1 MNINHYYNTLTD
13 IQFKLYE
20 EKAMEM
26 CADEIGVEK
35 LDEYQINIFHA
46 LKEVYI
52 KKVMLEELGKNK
64 EKLKLEHKRDRNISE
79 EKKSSFDNLW
89 YEIILN

>member
-1 MNINHYYNTLTD
+1 MNINHYYNNLNE
-13 IQFKLYE
+13 IQFKMYE

-26 CADEIGVEK
+26 CAEQIGVKK
-35 LDEYQINIFHA
+35 LDESQINIFQA

-52 KKVMLEELGKNK
+52 KKVMLEELGKK
-64 EKLKLEHKRDRNISE
+64 QEKLKVEHKRDRNIVE
-79 EKKSSFDNLW
+79 EKKSIFDNLW